1 VQVFLKIPLLH
12 VAEVI
17 LDGARCLASHATVQH
32 FLIAK
37 VGIWS
42 QVIGS
47 LGELTVWSRFGIET
61 AGPVAGLRTARE
73 TLVAEAA
80 PLVDI
85 PDTPVAEAV
94 PLVDIPTPVAEV
106 PTFVAVAPTPA
117 AEDCGLV
124 ATVRPVPLARC
135 SLPRNSPCLQTD
147 RRW

>member
-73 TLVAEAA
+73 TLVAEA
-80 PLVDI
+80 
-85 PDTPVAEAV
+85 V